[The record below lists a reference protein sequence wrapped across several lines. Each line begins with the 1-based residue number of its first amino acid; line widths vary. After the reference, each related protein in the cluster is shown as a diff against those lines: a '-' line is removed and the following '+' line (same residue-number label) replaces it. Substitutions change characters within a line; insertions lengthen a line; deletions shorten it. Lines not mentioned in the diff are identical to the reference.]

1 MTCCDLTPA
10 HVRAIA
16 PYQPGKPISELA
28 RELGLSEADIV
39 KLASNENPLG
49 PSPLALA
56 AAQDALFDMALYP
69 DGAGF
74 ALKARLASAKW
85 HVAANQIVLGNGSN
99 DVLDMAARAF
109 LSPGTSS
116 VYAQH
121 AFAVYPIATQTVG
134 AQGIA
139 VAAKNYGHDL
149 DAMRAAIRDDTRV
162 LWIANPNNP
171 TGTFLPWAEVEA
183 FLETVP
189 PQVLVVLDEA
199 YGEFLPPA
207 ERCDTTAWLARFP
220 NLLIVRTFS
229 KAYGLA
235 GLRVGY
241 GLGSAEVIDM
251 LNRVRH
257 PFNVNAPALAAA
269 EAALDDVDFL
279 ARSYALNTAGMAQL
293 AAGLSALGVDSVPS
307 HGNFLLVHIGDAAQI
322 NSELLKRGVIVRPVA
337 NYGLPEFLRVSVG
350 LAGQNA
356 RFPSMLG
363 KPVCDH
369 RHACHR
375 RRRPDRRLVCAG
387 AETGWRSARSDR
399 RRAHAGESECRD

>member
-1 MTCCDLTPA
+1 MTCCELTPA

-28 RELGLSEADIV
+28 RELGLAEADIV

-49 PSPLALA
+49 PSPMALA

-74 ALKARLASAKW
+74 ALKAKLSTQWR
-85 HVAANQIVLGNGSN
+85 VDANQIVLGNGSN

-109 LSPGTSS
+109 LAQGTSA

-134 AQGIA
+134 AQGIT
-139 VAAKNYGHDL
+139 VPAKNYGHDL
-149 DAMRAAIRDDTRV
+149 NAMHAAIRDDTRV

-189 PQVLVVLDEA
+189 QQVLVVLDEA

-207 ERCDTTAWLARFP
+207 ERCDTTAWLASFP

-241 GLGSAEVIDM
+241 GLGSAEVIDL

-279 ARSYALNTAGMAQL
+279 ARSYALNSAGMAQL
-293 AAGLSALGVDSVPS
+293 AAGLSALGVDGVPS
-307 HGNFLLVHIGDAAQI
+307 KGNFLLAKVGDAARI
-322 NSELLKRGVIVRPVA
+322 NTELLTRGVIVRPVA

-356 RFPSMLG
+356 RFLDAL
-363 KPVCDH
+363 K
-369 RHACHR
+369 AC
-375 RRRPDRRLVCAG
+375 L
-387 AETGWRSARSDR
+387 
-399 RRAHAGESECRD
+399 

>member
-1 MTCCDLTPA
+1 MYGCDTTCCSLTPA

-28 RELGLSEADIV
+28 RELGLNEADIV
-39 KLASNENPLG
+39 KLASNENPFG

-56 AAQDALFDMALYP
+56 AAQDALHDMALYP

-74 ALKARLASAKW
+74 ALKAKLAAKW
-85 HVAANQIVLGNGSN
+85 GVAATQIVLGNGSN

-109 LSPGTSS
+109 LTQATSA

-121 AFAVYPIATQTVG
+121 AFAVYPIATLTAG
-134 AQGIA
+134 ASGIE
-139 VAAKNYGHDL
+139 VAAKDYGHDL
-149 DAMRAAIRDDTRV
+149 AAMRAAIRDDTRV

-183 FLETVP
+183 FLVTVP

-199 YGEFLPPA
+199 YGEYLPPA
-207 ERCDTTAWLARFP
+207 ECCDTAAWLARFP
-220 NLLIVRTFS
+220 NCLIVRTFS

-241 GLGSAEVIDM
+241 GVGSAAVVDL

-269 EAALDDVDFL
+269 EAALDDEEFL
-279 ARSYALNTAGMAQL
+279 ARSYALNSAGMAQL
-293 AAGLSALGVDSVPS
+293 VAGLAAMNIETVPS
-307 HGNFLLVHIGDAAQI
+307 KGNFLLARVGDAARI
-322 NSELLKRGVIVRPVA
+322 NTELLKRGVIVRPVA

-356 RFPSMLG
+356 RFLDALSGVVQP
-363 KPVCDH
+363 
-369 RHACHR
+369 
-375 RRRPDRRLVCAG
+375 RPDPCGRKACL
-387 AETGWRSARSDR
+387 
-399 RRAHAGESECRD
+399 

>member
-1 MTCCDLTPA
+1 MNCCDLAPA

-16 PYQPGKPISELA
+16 PYLPGKPISELA
-28 RELGLSEADIV
+28 RELGLNEADIV

-49 PSPLALA
+49 PSPMALA

-69 DGAGF
+69 DGAGY
-74 ALKARLASAKW
+74 ALKSKLAAKW
-85 HVAANQIVLGNGSN
+85 NVPASQIVLGNGSN
-99 DVLDMAARAF
+99 DVLDMVARAF
-109 LSPGTSS
+109 LTAGTSS

-121 AFAVYPIATQTVG
+121 AFAVYPIATQTAG
-134 AQGIA
+134 AHGIE
-139 VAAKNYGHDL
+139 VPAKHYDHDL
-149 DAMRAAIRDDTRV
+149 DAMRSAIRDDTRV

-183 FLETVP
+183 FLEAVP

-241 GLGSAEVIDM
+241 GLGSTEVIDL

-269 EAALDDVDFL
+269 EAALEDVDFL

-293 AAGLSALGVDSVPS
+293 AAGLSALGVDGVPS
-307 HGNFLLVHIGDAAQI
+307 KGNFLLAKVGDAARI

-356 RFPSMLG
+356 RFLDAL
-363 KPVCDH
+363 K
-369 RHACHR
+369 AC
-375 RRRPDRRLVCAG
+375 L
-387 AETGWRSARSDR
+387 
-399 RRAHAGESECRD
+399 

>member
-1 MTCCDLTPA
+1 MNCCDLTPV

-16 PYQPGKPISELA
+16 PYLPGKPISELA
-28 RELGLSEADIV
+28 RELGLAEADIV

-56 AAQDALFDMALYP
+56 AAQDALYDMALYP

-74 ALKARLASAKW
+74 ALKAKLAGKCGVDAS
-85 HVAANQIVLGNGSN
+85 QIVLGNGSN

-109 LSPGTSS
+109 LAAGTSA

-121 AFAVYPIATQTVG
+121 AFAVYPIATQTAG

-139 VAAKNYGHDL
+139 VPAKNYGHDL
-149 DAMRAAIRDDTRV
+149 AAMGAAIRDDTRV

-171 TGTFLPWAEVEA
+171 TGTFLPWLEVEA
-183 FLETVP
+183 FLDSVP
-189 PQVLVVLDEA
+189 PHVLVVLDEA
-199 YGEFLPPA
+199 YGEFLPHA

-241 GLGSAEVIDM
+241 GLGNAAVIDL

-279 ARSYALNTAGMAQL
+279 ARSYALNAAGMAQL
-293 AAGLSALGVDSVPS
+293 AAGLSALGVDGVPS
-307 HGNFLLVHIGDAAQI
+307 RGNFLLAKVGDAARI
-322 NSELLKRGVIVRPVA
+322 NTELLKRGVIVRPVA

-356 RFPSMLG
+356 RFLDAL
-363 KPVCDH
+363 K
-369 RHACHR
+369 AC
-375 RRRPDRRLVCAG
+375 L
-387 AETGWRSARSDR
+387 
-399 RRAHAGESECRD
+399 

>member
-1 MTCCDLTPA
+1 MNCCEFAPPY
-10 HVRAIA
+10 VRAIA

-28 RELGLSEADIV
+28 RELELDEADIV

-49 PSPLALA
+49 PSPMALA
-56 AAQDALFDMALYP
+56 AAQDALHDMALYP

-74 ALKARLASAKW
+74 ALKAKLSAKLG
-85 HVAANQIVLGNGSN
+85 VAANQIVLGNGSN
-99 DVLDMAARAF
+99 DILDMAARAF
-109 LSPGTSS
+109 LAPGTSA

-139 VAAKNYGHDL
+139 VPAKDYGHDL
-149 DAMRAAIRDDTRV
+149 AAMRAAIRNDTRV

-171 TGTFLPWAEVEA
+171 TGTFLPWAEIEA
-183 FLETVP
+183 FLATVP

-199 YGEFLPPA
+199 YGEYLPTDD
-207 ERCDTTAWLARFP
+207 RCDTLAWIERFP
-220 NLLIVRTFS
+220 NLLISRTFS

-241 GLGSAEVIDM
+241 GVGHPDVIGL

-269 EAALDDVDFL
+269 EAALDDIAFL
-279 ARSYALNTAGMAQL
+279 LRSYALNSAGMAQL
-293 AAGLSALGVDSVPS
+293 TAGLAGMKVAIVPS
-307 HGNFLLVHIGDAAQI
+307 KGNFLLAKVGDAARI
-322 NSELLKRGVIVRPVA
+322 NAELLKRGVIVRPVA

-350 LAGQNA
+350 LAGQND
-356 RFPSMLG
+356 RFLDALSVVLAASAALEP
-363 KPVCDH
+363 
-369 RHACHR
+369 
-375 RRRPDRRLVCAG
+375 RPDPCG
-387 AETGWRSARSDR
+387 
-399 RRAHAGESECRD
+399 RRACL

>member
-1 MTCCDLTPA
+1 MNACDTTCCGLAPA

-16 PYQPGKPISELA
+16 PYLPGKPISELA
-28 RELGLSEADIV
+28 RELGLNEADIV

-49 PSPLALA
+49 PSPMALA
-56 AAQDALFDMALYP
+56 AAQDALYDMALYP

-74 ALKARLASAKW
+74 ALKAKLSAKLG
-85 HVAANQIVLGNGSN
+85 VATNQIVLGNGSN

-109 LSPGTSS
+109 LVPGASS

-121 AFAVYPIATQTVG
+121 AFAVYPIATQTAG

-139 VAAKNYGHDL
+139 VAAKDYGHDL
-149 DAMRAAIRDDTRV
+149 AAMRAAVRDDTRV

-171 TGTFLPWAEVEA
+171 TGTFLPWAEIEA

-189 PQVLVVLDEA
+189 GRVLVVLDEA
-199 YGEFLPPA
+199 YGEYLPTDD
-207 ERCDTTAWLARFP
+207 RCDTLAWIERFP
-220 NLLIVRTFS
+220 NLLISRTFS

-241 GLGSAEVIDM
+241 GVGHPDVIDL

-269 EAALDDVDFL
+269 EAALDDIEFL
-279 ARSYALNTAGMAQL
+279 LRSYALNSAGMAQMV
-293 AAGLSALGVDSVPS
+293 AGLAEMKVETVPS
-307 HGNFLLVHIGDAAQI
+307 KGNFLLAKVGDAARI
-322 NSELLKRGVIVRPVA
+322 NAELLKRGVIVRPVA

-356 RFPSMLG
+356 RFLDALSVVLAALAALEP
-363 KPVCDH
+363 
-369 RHACHR
+369 
-375 RRRPDRRLVCAG
+375 RPDPCGRKACL
-387 AETGWRSARSDR
+387 
-399 RRAHAGESECRD
+399 

>member
-1 MTCCDLTPA
+1 MRGCDTTCVGWAPE

-28 RELGLSEADIV
+28 RELGLNEGDIV

-49 PSPLALA
+49 PSPMALA
-56 AAQDALFDMALYP
+56 AAQDALYDMALYP

-74 ALKARLASAKW
+74 ALKAKLSARLG
-85 HVAANQIVLGNGSN
+85 VAANQIVLGNGSN
-99 DVLDMAARAF
+99 DVFDMAARAF
-109 LSPGTSS
+109 LSAGMSG

-121 AFAVYPIATQTVG
+121 AFAVYPIATQTAG
-134 AQGIA
+134 AQGIP
-139 VAAKNYGHDL
+139 VAAKDYGHDL
-149 DAMRAAIRDDTRV
+149 AAMRAAIRDDTRV

-171 TGTFLPWAEVEA
+171 TGTFLPWVEIED
-183 FLETVP
+183 FLGTVP

-199 YGEFLPPA
+199 YGEYLPPA
-207 ERCDTTAWLARFP
+207 ERCDTAAWLARFP
-220 NLLIVRTFS
+220 SLLISRTFS

-241 GLGSAEVIDM
+241 GLGSAAVIDL

-269 EAALDDVDFL
+269 EAALDDAEFL
-279 ARSYALNTAGMAQL
+279 ERSYALNTAGMAQL
-293 AAGLSALGVDSVPS
+293 VAGLAELKIETVPS
-307 HGNFLLVHIGDAAQI
+307 KGNFLLAKVGDATRI
-322 NSELLKRGVIVRPVA
+322 NAELLKRGVIVRPVA

-356 RFPSMLG
+356 RFLDALSVVLAALAALEP
-363 KPVCDH
+363 
-369 RHACHR
+369 
-375 RRRPDRRLVCAG
+375 RPDPCGRKACL
-387 AETGWRSARSDR
+387 
-399 RRAHAGESECRD
+399 

>member
-1 MTCCDLTPA
+1 MNCCDLAPP

-28 RELGLSEADIV
+28 RELGLNEADIV

-49 PSPLALA
+49 PSPLAQA
-56 AAQDALFDMALYP
+56 AAQDAIFDMALYP

-74 ALKARLASAKW
+74 ALKAKLSERLG
-85 HVAANQIVLGNGSN
+85 VAANQIVLGNGSN

-109 LSPGTSS
+109 LTPGTSS

-139 VAAKNYGHDL
+139 VAAKDYGHDL
-149 DAMRAAIRDDTRV
+149 VAMRAAIRDDTRV

-171 TGTFLPWAEVEA
+171 TGTFLPWAEIEA

-199 YGEFLPPA
+199 YGEYLPPA
-207 ERCDTTAWLARFP
+207 ERCDTAAWLARFP
-220 NLLIVRTFS
+220 NLLISRTFS

-241 GLGSAEVIDM
+241 GLGSAAAIDL

-257 PFNVNAPALAAA
+257 PFNVNSPALAAA
-269 EAALDDVDFL
+269 EAALDDAEFL
-279 ARSYALNTAGMAQL
+279 ARSYALNSAGMAQL
-293 AAGLSALGVDSVPS
+293 VTGLSELKIETVPS
-307 HGNFLLVHIGDAAQI
+307 KGNFLLAKVGDSARI
-322 NSELLKRGVIVRPVA
+322 NDELLKRGVIVRPVA

-356 RFPSMLG
+356 RFLDALSVVLAALSEGVSLG
-363 KPVCDH
+363 TAALEP
-369 RHACHR
+369 
-375 RRRPDRRLVCAG
+375 RPDPCGRKACL
-387 AETGWRSARSDR
+387 
-399 RRAHAGESECRD
+399 

>member
-1 MTCCDLTPA
+1 MNCCDLTPA
-10 HVRAIA
+10 YVRAIA
-16 PYQPGKPISELA
+16 PYLPGKPISELA
-28 RELGLSEADIV
+28 RELGLNEAAIV

-49 PSPLALA
+49 PSPRALA

-74 ALKARLASAKW
+74 ALKEKLAAKW
-85 HVAANQIVLGNGSN
+85 NVAANQIVLGNGSN

-109 LSPGTSS
+109 LALGTSA

-134 AQGIA
+134 AQGIT
-139 VAAKNYGHDL
+139 VPAKNYGHDL
-149 DAMRAAIRDDTRV
+149 DAMRDAIRDDTRV

-171 TGTFLPWAEVEA
+171 TGTFLPWADVEA
-183 FLETVP
+183 FLERVP
-189 PQVLVVLDEA
+189 QQVLVVLDEA
-199 YGEFLPPA
+199 YGEFLPHA

-235 GLRVGY
+235 GLRAGY
-241 GLGSAEVIDM
+241 GLGDAAVINL

-279 ARSYALNTAGMAQL
+279 ARSYALNSAGMAQL
-293 AAGLSALGVDSVPS
+293 AAGLSALGVDGVPS
-307 HGNFLLVHIGDAAQI
+307 KGNFLLAKVGDAARI
-322 NSELLKRGVIVRPVA
+322 NTELLKRGVIVRPVG

-356 RFPSMLG
+356 RFLDAL
-363 KPVCDH
+363 K
-369 RHACHR
+369 AC
-375 RRRPDRRLVCAG
+375 L
-387 AETGWRSARSDR
+387 
-399 RRAHAGESECRD
+399 